1 MRGPRLPLLSRCIPP
16 VGGRLGLGIWL
27 VSLLVPL
34 LITAAFGI
42 ATAQASSSSA
52 VQVSFT
58 ASRTELTVGDPV
70 TLTLEITHPRD
81 HVVVVPRLGRN
92 WGQIEVLSQT
102 GARITV
108 NDSETRTT
116 RQQID
121 VTLFSTGVFDTP
133 AIPLTV
139 RKPDGSVKQ
148 LATPPV
154 RLTVKSVLTG
164 PDEPLR
170 DLREQADLRTPL
182 WEQPLARVM
191 VLSAIVTLCVG
202 SYFVYYR
209 LRGRQEPA
217 IEEETLTPLQDAVL
231 RLDDIESRDLPGAGN
246 FKEHYA
252 LVSQVVSGY
261 IRLMCFHDDGRA
273 NAREMTTEE
282 LEAKLRE
289 SPFDARIGRIV
300 ADLLKDADAV
310 KFANH
315 MPNAPEAYDALGRA
329 RVIIEEAS
337 LLFEESGATGQYPGG
352 AGLAR

>member
-1 MRGPRLPLLSRCIPP
+1 MRSPRLPLPSRCIPP
-16 VGGRLGLGIWL
+16 VGGRLGLGIGL

-34 LITAAFGI
+34 LVTAAFGT
-42 ATAQASSSSA
+42 ATAQASSSSSI
-52 VQVSFT
+52 QISFT

-70 TLTLEITHPRD
+70 TLTLEIIHPRD

-92 WGQIEVLSQT
+92 WGQFEVLSQT

-108 NDSETRTT
+108 NDAETRTI

-121 VTLFSTGVFDTP
+121 VTLFSTGDFETP
-133 AIPLTV
+133 TMALTV
-139 RKPDGSVKQ
+139 RKPDGSVEQ

-154 RLTVKSVLTG
+154 RLTVKSVLSG
-164 PDEPLR
+164 SDEPLK
-170 DLREQADLRTPL
+170 DIREPADLRMPL
-182 WEQPLARVM
+182 WEQPLAR
-191 VLSAIVTLCVG
+191 AIGLIAIAALCAG
-202 SYFVYYR
+202 GYFVYYR

-217 IEEETLTPLQDAVL
+217 VEEETLTPLQDAVL

-261 IRLMCFHDDGRA
+261 IRLICFHDDGRA
-273 NAREMTTEE
+273 YAREMTTEE

-289 SPFDARIGRIV
+289 SEFDARIGRIV
-300 ADLLKDADAV
+300 TELLKDADAV

-315 MPNAPEAYDALGRA
+315 MPTTTEAYDALGRA
-329 RVIIEEAS
+329 RVIIEEATP
-337 LLFEESGATGQYPGG
+337 LFEN
-352 AGLAR
+352 LAPQGNTRVEWS